1 MKCEEIKDT
10 SKGGFRRVQRF
21 LHFEKAEITED
32 KSFVTTPA
40 GRFNGTVLWFWK
52 VMRVQ

>member
-1 MKCEEIKDT
+1 MDFPIACLLKCEEMKDT

-32 KSFVTTPA
+32 KS
-40 GRFNGTVLWFWK
+40 L
-52 VMRVQ
+52 